1 MRAFDAFFFSLE
13 LHAWLTFAYG
23 IKRLSSDK
31 KVYICAL
38 NCLID
43 MTKADIINKISG
55 ETGVEK
61 AVVLSVVEGFMEQV
75 RQSLIDE
82 ENVYLRG
89 FGSFIIK
96 QRATKT
102 ARNIAKNTT
111 IIVPAHNI
119 PAFKPAKDFQAV
131 ISGKSTVKA

>member
-1 MRAFDAFFFSLE
+1 
-13 LHAWLTFAYG
+13 
-23 IKRLSSDK
+23 
-31 KVYICAL
+31 
-38 NCLID
+38 
-43 MTKADIINKISG
+43 MTKADLVNKISG

-61 AVVLSVVEGFMEQV
+61 AIVLSVVEGFMEQV
-75 RQSLIDE
+75 RQSLTDG

-89 FGSFIIK
+89 FGTFLLK
-96 QRATKT
+96 RRAAKT

-131 ISGKSTVKA
+131 IAGKSKMKA